1 MPTTDPPIIWQPTEK
16 QREFLSATEQEV
28 LYGGAAGGGKSDA
41 LIIDALGIQ
50 QNAYANPG
58 YRAVMFRRSLP
69 ELRDIISR
77 SQELYPMAIT
87 GARYKEST
95 KEWHFPSG
103 AIVEYAYLEK
113 DSDRFRYQGR
123 EFQWIGFDEL
133 TQWGSDVAYRYM
145 LTRLRSTD
153 ESITCYQRA
162 SCNPGGI
169 GHHWVQDYFG
179 IPDTGHAS
187 CRVHTDED
195 GRVIKRRFIPARL
208 EDNPHLAKTDY
219 RSRLLQLSTM
229 ERRALLDGRWD
240 VFDVE
245 GAVYKEELMQAHL
258 EGRICE
264 LPIDPAI
271 PVNTFWDLGSSTGN
285 ATTIWFHQRVG
296 VKDYFIDY
304 EHAEGRGLAHF
315 IKILQDKGYT
325 YGTHYLPHDVNNKQQ
340 GLILQSRLQTLEDS
354 GLAGRFIVVDRI
366 QDLNDGINITRRA
379 FSRSWFDKT
388 RCADG
393 LKALQSYRY
402 QYDEN
407 TQAFKTKPYHDW
419 ASNAA
424 DAYRQYAQGYRPLTI
439 APRRK
444 RRGSPMAA

>member
-208 EDNPHLAKTDY
+208 LK
-219 RSRLLQLSTM
+219 
-229 ERRALLDGRWD
+229 
-240 VFDVE
+240 
-245 GAVYKEELMQAHL
+245 
-258 EGRICE
+258 II
-264 LPIDPAI
+264 PI
-271 PVNTFWDLGSSTGN
+271 
-285 ATTIWFHQRVG
+285 
-296 VKDYFIDY
+296 
-304 EHAEGRGLAHF
+304 
-315 IKILQDKGYT
+315 
-325 YGTHYLPHDVNNKQQ
+325 
-340 GLILQSRLQTLEDS
+340 
-354 GLAGRFIVVDRI
+354 
-366 QDLNDGINITRRA
+366 
-379 FSRSWFDKT
+379 
-388 RCADG
+388 
-393 LKALQSYRY
+393 
-402 QYDEN
+402 
-407 TQAFKTKPYHDW
+407 
-419 ASNAA
+419 
-424 DAYRQYAQGYRPLTI
+424 
-439 APRRK
+439 
-444 RRGSPMAA
+444 